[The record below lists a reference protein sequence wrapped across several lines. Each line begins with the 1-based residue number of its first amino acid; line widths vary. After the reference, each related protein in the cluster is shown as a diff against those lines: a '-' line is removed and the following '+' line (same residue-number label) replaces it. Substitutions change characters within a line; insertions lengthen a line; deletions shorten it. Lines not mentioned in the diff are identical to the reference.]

1 MSINAASAFINM
13 KQVNSWE
20 VINPKHIPKSKQG
33 ISKEV
38 MKKQKRLRSQN
49 ERKRNQELRQTKED
63 KDCKLDDPSLQG
75 NDNKILE

>member
-20 VINPKHIPKSKQG
+20 AINPKHIPKSKQG

-38 MKKQKRLRSQN
+38 MKKQKRSRSQN
-49 ERKRNQELRQTKED
+49 ERKRN
-63 KDCKLDDPSLQG
+63 
-75 NDNKILE
+75 